1 MNKSVGENEVLSGER
16 VIWCGE
22 SLRLVVPDL
31 KAVYCLLMDPRMS
44 LPSSLCRAMCCSS
57 SSAPLLA
64 LTTSW
69 WLRAAHT
76 AVLAQ
81 SH

>member
-22 SLRLVVPDL
+22 SLRLVVPGL

-44 LPSSLCRAMCCSS
+44 LLPSVEQCA
-57 SSAPLLA
+57 AAVPLL
-64 LTTSW
+64 LC
-69 WLRAAHT
+69 L
-76 AVLAQ
+76 L
-81 SH
+81 